1 MCTTFVAVFS
11 NANVESRHVQ
21 DLGESY
27 DIDEIEAKIW
37 NSSHMAGLTSLAAVL
52 NVMRRVFNESG
63 RDDTKHIVIFVSDA
77 VPNVDYN
84 DTIPEANAAK
94 AEGAIIFF
102 IGMCRTLHDFKTKL
116 FTRCIQ
122 KHGTLIVE
130 NTFVSLTGN
139 QSTAL

>member
-1 MCTTFVAVFS
+1 MDLWFLCIKNYISFGHA
-11 NANVESRHVQ
+11 Q

-77 VPNVDYN
+77 VPNVDYD

-102 IGMCRTLHDFKTKL
+102 IGMCRCKEHIFVK
-116 FTRCIQ
+116 
-122 KHGTLIVE
+122 

>member
-11 NANVESRHVQ
+11 NANVKSRHVQ

-37 NSSHMAGLTSLAAVL
+37 NASHMAGLTSLAAVL
-52 NVMRRVFNESG
+52 NVMRQVFNESG
-63 RDDTKHIVIFVSDA
+63 RDDTKHIVILVSDA
-77 VPNVDYN
+77 VPNVDYD

-102 IGMCRTLHDFKTKL
+102 IGMCRTLHGFKTKYYI
-116 FTRCIQ
+116 RCIQ
-122 KHGTLIVE
+122 NMTRL
-130 NTFVSLTGN
+130 L
-139 QSTAL
+139 